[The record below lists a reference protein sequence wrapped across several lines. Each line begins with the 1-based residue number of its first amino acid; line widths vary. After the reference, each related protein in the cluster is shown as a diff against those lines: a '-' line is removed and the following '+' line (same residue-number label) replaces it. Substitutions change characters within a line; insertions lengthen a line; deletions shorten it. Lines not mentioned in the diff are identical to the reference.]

1 MDSKNP
7 FAQCMNDKNRI
18 QRDKCADKYVL
29 DQGNAS
35 CPNLFILTALINS
48 DEQIL

>member
-1 MDSKNP
+1 MDSKKP
-7 FAQCMNDKNRI
+7 SAQCMIDKCGI

>member
-7 FAQCMNDKNRI
+7 FAQCMIDKSRI
-18 QRDKCADKYVL
+18 QRDECADKYVL
-29 DQGNAS
+29 DQENAS